1 MKKNKILSLFLALTM
16 AFVCAFCGISE
27 AAQVV
32 AGGNSKSV
40 SIKQSQGASKKGN
53 SYNPS
58 SIKSGNY
65 MYYAVYD
72 EIYKVNVKTKK
83 STLVYKSKSE
93 YWFSDLTVK
102 DGWIYCTMDKYKGKD
117 GFYPYIFKVKT
128 NGKSAKTLKQG
139 MAPVIYN
146 GNIYYIK
153 YNFDMKDDNKNV
165 KIVGLYRMSLSGKND
180 KCILKSDDIVD
191 LAIYKSKI
199 YYIIYSDNGCYLYNI
214 STSGGKSKCMFGNS
228 KAYIE
233 SIKIYSDYVYF
244 NYGENIYKAKINS
257 TKKTKVISNATLKD
271 VSEGYIYY
279 TTQGDD
285 SQSLYKMR
293 IKNKA
298 KTFIKKQKF
307 EFGDVTVEGGYILMT
322 LYYRLDADS
331 EYDAA
336 EYLCNTNGKNGK
348 LLKTYFVY

>member
-1 MKKNKILSLFLALTM
+1 
-16 AFVCAFCGISE
+16 
-27 AAQVV
+27 
-32 AGGNSKSV
+32 
-40 SIKQSQGASKKGN
+40 
-53 SYNPS
+53 
-58 SIKSGNY
+58 
-65 MYYAVYD
+65 
-72 EIYKVNVKTKK
+72 
-83 STLVYKSKSE
+83 
-93 YWFSDLTVK
+93 
-102 DGWIYCTMDKYKGKD
+102 
-117 GFYPYIFKVKT
+117 
-128 NGKSAKTLKQG
+128 
-139 MAPVIYN
+139 
-146 GNIYYIK
+146 
-153 YNFDMKDDNKNV
+153 
-165 KIVGLYRMSLSGKND
+165 MSLSGKND
-180 KCILKSDDIVD
+180 KVVKKSSIVEEF
-191 LAIYKSKI
+191 IVYKSKI

-214 STSGGKSKCMFGNS
+214 STSGGKSKRVFGNS